1 MQQSISLFFLSFEN
15 NQTSQQKVSNMIS
28 SLRILQVLII
38 IVAFILITFLL
49 TACGDLPSDESMEE
63 AFNWG
68 GVAAFFIGA
77 WFFID
82 LYTR

>member
-1 MQQSISLFFLSFEN
+1 MQQSIRLFFLSFEN
-15 NQTSQQKVSNMIS
+15 NQTSQQKVLNMIS

-38 IVAFILITFLL
+38 IVAFILIFLL

-68 GVAAFFIGA
+68 GVAAFFFGIL
-77 WFFID
+77 FFFE
-82 LYTR
+82 LYTK